1 MKAKPESQ
9 AARRLIDRAR
19 RFVSCGM
26 ALLARRAGV
35 VAYAMA
41 LWFTLSLAL
50 STAAFAVSGS
60 RSPPG
65 GTPQPAGDASATD
78 VPASIASPATPP
90 RTDRSDGTTA
100 SGPVRAQP
108 PRMPFYVATKGATT
122 IYLLG
127 TLHVGFPT
135 DYPPEQPF
143 RRPIL
148 AALYASPTL
157 ALEIS
162 PDELLLAQ
170 DDVNR
175 YGMCRSE
182 CLIDY
187 LPDSMWRKVEARMRG
202 NPVALKNLR
211 HTRPWLASML
221 IQTYD
226 TLKAGFQSEY
236 GTEAQLQNVYL
247 RVRGKIVGLE
257 TLNEQ
262 ISTFTHLSSAQQR
275 EMLAQDLVQTSAENV
290 ADVKELHRLWRI
302 GDADA
307 LKAWDDA
314 KSSKLARSKTLAAQV
329 DNRVVY
335 ERNRRFA
342 QRMVTLAAPDRPVFV
357 AIGALHLG
365 GERGVLELLRRR
377 GFVVVSG

>member
-1 MKAKPESQ
+1 MTVVPDSYVKPRSLR
-9 AARRLIDRAR
+9 AALAQTTVIVLS
-19 RFVSCGM
+19 FV
-26 ALLARRAGV
+26 LFTAGV
-35 VAYAMA
+35 A
-41 LWFTLSLAL
+41 WWSP
-50 STAAFAVSGS
+50 SFAVIGA
-60 RSPPG
+60 R
-65 GTPQPAGDASATD
+65 TPQAAGDAGSATAPSN
-78 VPASIASPATPP
+78 PAPAPP
-90 RTDRSDGTTA
+90 RADRSTGTTA

-122 IYLLG
+122 IYVLG
-127 TLHVGFPT
+127 TLHVGFAS

-143 RRPIL
+143 RKPIL
-148 AALYASPTL
+148 AALDASPTL

-162 PDELLLAQ
+162 PDELLLSQ
-170 DDVNR
+170 EDVNR

-187 LPDSMWRKVEARMRG
+187 LPDAMWKKVETRMRS
-202 NPVALKNLR
+202 NPQALKELR

-221 IQTYD
+221 IETYD

-262 ISTFTHLSSAQQR
+262 ISTFTRLTSAQQR
-275 EMLAQDLVQTSAENV
+275 EMLAQDLVQTPAENV

-314 KSSKLARSKTLAAQV
+314 KSSKLARNKALAEQV

-335 ERNRRFA
+335 QRNQRFV
-342 QRMVTLAAPDRPVFV
+342 QRMVALAAPDKPVFV

-365 GERGVLELLRRR
+365 GARGVLELLRKR
-377 GFVVVSG
+377 GFVVAGG

>member
-1 MKAKPESQ
+1 MSVVPDSYDKP
-9 AARRLIDRAR
+9 
-19 RFVSCGM
+19 RFC
-26 ALLARRAGV
+26 R
-35 VAYAMA
+35 
-41 LWFTLSLAL
+41 
-50 STAAFAVSGS
+50 AAFAKATAFVLSFVLFTAGVAVSTTSFAVVGL
-60 RSPPG
+60 R
-65 GTPQPAGDASATD
+65 TPQAAGDAGTAATASK
-78 VPASIASPATPP
+78 PAPAP
-90 RTDRSDGTTA
+90 RTDRLNGTTA

-108 PRMPFYVATKGATT
+108 PRMPFYVATKGTT
-122 IYLLG
+122 TLYVLG
-127 TLHVGFPT
+127 TLHVGFAS
-135 DYPPEQPF
+135 DYPPGQPF
-143 RRPIL
+143 RQPIL
-148 AALYASPTL
+148 AALDASPTL

-162 PDELLLAQ
+162 PDELLLSQ

-187 LPDSMWRKVEARMRG
+187 LPDAMWKKVEARMRG
-202 NPVALKNLR
+202 NPEALKELR

-221 IQTYD
+221 IETYD

-247 RVRGKIVGLE
+247 RARGKIVGLE
-257 TLNEQ
+257 SLNEQ
-262 ISTFTHLSSAQQR
+262 ISTFTRLTSAQQR
-275 EMLAQDLVQTSAENV
+275 EMLGQDLAQTPAENI

-314 KSSKLARSKTLAAQV
+314 KSSKLARSKALAAQV

-335 ERNRRFA
+335 DRNRRFV
-342 QRMVTLAAPDRPVFV
+342 QRMVQLASPDKPVFV

-365 GERGVLELLRRR
+365 GPRGVLELLRKR
-377 GFVVVSG
+377 GFVVEAA